1 MEGARLFI
9 SFCDVI
15 MQNLIAVFYSIYIYI
30 YIYIHIQTHSQQSAL
45 TNVVG
50 SLQEDKS

>member
-1 MEGARLFI
+1 MEDARLFI

-15 MQNLIAVFYSIYIYI
+15 MQNLIAVFFSIH
-30 YIYIHIQTHSQQSAL
+30 IYIHIPTHSQQSAL
-45 TNVVG
+45 PNVVG